1 MNVMLCSMFSFT
13 YVILICYWR
22 YKNSVAS
29 LSFLAHTI
37 SHTLKTYG
45 AVSSSKTP
53 LALIC
58 LLLRG
63 CIYVVILL
71 VAYYTFTHYELLS
84 ILSPFSCIMYV
95 HLDNYS

>member
-1 MNVMLCSMFSFT
+1 MSCYVPCLALRNINMLLEIQKLSSKSFFS
-13 YVILICYWR
+13 Y
-22 YKNSVAS
+22 
-29 LSFLAHTI
+29 AHTL
-37 SHTLKTYG
+37 SHTLKTFG